1 MKIRISKKSIIIITS
16 LFIGSTA
23 LSSMTQV
30 SSVPGEY
37 VVQLKKNKMTRMS
50 TKQIE
55 LTLNSRIKSTIPG
68 QNIVVIQKPV
78 FENAESVIESL
89 KKNELV
95 EIVEPNYIYTIN
107 KTSNDPLFEKLWG
120 LTNVGQKDPAGQ
132 TGVAGVDI
140 NVEKAWDIQTGSRNT
155 VVAII
160 DTGIDFNHPDLKPNM
175 WTNDAELNGT
185 AAVDDDNNGVV
196 DDIYGY
202 NAVDNS
208 GNPIDDQGHGSHC
221 AGTIGAKGNDG
232 VGVVGVNWEVRMMA
246 VKFLDKNGSGTLENA
261 IKAIDYATR
270 MGAKIMSNSW
280 GGGGFS
286 QTLFDSIKR
295 SEEAGAVFIAA
306 AGNDG
311 SNNDSRPAYPA
322 SYEISN
328 VISVAAI
335 NNKGAKADFSN
346 YGKRSVHIGAPGVN
360 ILSTTG
366 GKYSSFSG
374 TSMATPHVAGVVA
387 LLWSNETQM
396 NASEIKNRILT
407 TARRLPSLTGK
418 SRTGGTVDAYSA
430 LMNIV
435 PPPDENDPANWASV
449 PTSLQSE
456 SPYKPNTNETFDVK
470 VPGAK
475 QIAIYF
481 EKFNTESTYDF
492 VQIMNAQGIKVQT
505 LSGVNDESYSV
516 MIDGDSAQLIF
527 KSDASVEKTGWIVSK
542 VAYK

>member
-1 MKIRISKKSIIIITS
+1 MKIGIFQKGLVLAT
-16 LFIGSTA
+16 LFFANTA
-23 LSSMTQV
+23 MSSMTQV

-55 LTLNSRIKSTIPG
+55 LTLNSKIKSTISG

-107 KTSNDPLFEKLWG
+107 KATNDPLFEKLWG
-120 LTNVGQKDPAGQ
+120 LSNVGQKDPAGQ

-140 NVEKAWDIQTGSRNT
+140 NVEKAWDIQTGSQNT
-155 VVAII
+155 VVAVI
-160 DTGIDFNHPDLKPNM
+160 DTGIDFNHPDLKSNM
-175 WTNDAELNGT
+175 WKNETEANGT
-185 AAVDDDNNGVV
+185 AGVDDDSNGVV

-202 NAVDNS
+202 NAVDDS

-232 VGVVGVNWEVRMMA
+232 IGVVGVNWDVRLMA

-286 QTLFDSIKR
+286 QTLFDAIKR

-396 NASEIKNRILT
+396 NAIDIKNRILT

-430 LMNIV
+430 LMNII
-435 PPPDENDPANWASV
+435 PPPDENDPANWTSV
-449 PTSLQSE
+449 PMTLQSE
-456 SPYKPNTNETFDVK
+456 SPYKPNTAQTFDIK
-470 VPGAK
+470 VDGAK

-481 EKFNTESTYDF
+481 EKFNTETTYDF

-505 LSGVNDESYSV
+505 LSGVNDESYSAV
-516 MIDGDSAQLIF
+516 IDGNSARLIF
-527 KSDASVEKTGWIVSK
+527 KSDNSVEKTGWIITK
-542 VAYK
+542 VAFR

>member
-1 MKIRISKKSIIIITS
+1 MKIGIFQKGLILAA
-16 LFIGSTA
+16 LFFTNTA
-23 LSSMTQV
+23 MSSMTQV

-37 VVQLKKNKMTRMS
+37 IVQLKKNKMTRMS

-55 LTLNSRIKSTIPG
+55 LTLNSKIKSVIYG

-78 FENAESVIESL
+78 FENPEAVIESL

-95 EIVEPNYIYTIN
+95 EIVEPNYIYKIN
-107 KTSNDPLFEKLWG
+107 KISNDPLFEKLWG
-120 LTNVGQKDPAGQ
+120 LSNVGQKDPAGQ

-140 NVEKAWDIQTGSRNT
+140 NVEKAWDIQTGSADT
-155 VVAII
+155 VVAVI
-160 DTGIDFNHPDLKPNM
+160 DTGIDFNHPDLKSNM
-175 WTNDAELNGT
+175 WRNETEANGT
-185 AAVDDDNNGVV
+185 AGVDDDNNGVV

-208 GNPIDDQGHGSHC
+208 GNPMDDQGHGSHC

-232 VGVVGVNWEVRMMA
+232 VGVAGVNWDVQLMA

-295 SEEAGAVFIAA
+295 TQEAGGVFIAA

-322 SYEISN
+322 SYDISN
-328 VISVAAI
+328 IISVAAI
-335 NNKGAKADFSN
+335 NNKGAKAEFSN

-396 NASEIKNRILT
+396 NATDIKTRILT

-430 LMNIV
+430 LMNIT

-449 PTSLQSE
+449 PMTVQSE
-456 SPYKPNTNETFDVK
+456 SPYKPNTAQNFDVK
-470 VPGAK
+470 VLGAK

-481 EKFNTESTYDF
+481 EKFNTETTYDF
-492 VQIMNAQGIKVQT
+492 VEIIDSKGNKVQT
-505 LSGVNDESYSV
+505 LSGAYDESYSTV
-516 MIDGDSAQLIF
+516 INGDSAGLYF
-527 KSDASVEKTGWIVSK
+527 KSDNSVEKTGWIVTK
-542 VAYK
+542 VAYR

>member
-1 MKIRISKKSIIIITS
+1 MKIGIFQKGLILAA
-16 LFIGSTA
+16 LFFTNTA
-23 LSSMTQV
+23 MSSMTQV

-37 VVQLKKNKMTRMS
+37 IVQLKKNKMTRMS

-55 LTLNSRIKSTIPG
+55 LTLNSKIKSTIFG
-68 QNIVVIQKPV
+68 QSIVVIQKPV
-78 FENAESVIESL
+78 FENPEAVIESL

-95 EIVEPNYIYTIN
+95 EIVEPNYIYKIN
-107 KTSNDPLFEKLWG
+107 KISNDPLFEKLWG
-120 LTNVGQKDPAGQ
+120 LSNVGQKDPAGQ

-140 NVEKAWDIQTGSRNT
+140 NVEKAWDIQTGSADT
-155 VVAII
+155 VVAVI
-160 DTGIDFNHPDLKPNM
+160 DTGIDFNHPDLKSNM
-175 WTNDAELNGT
+175 WRNETEANGT
-185 AAVDDDNNGVV
+185 AGVDDDNNGVV

-208 GNPIDDQGHGSHC
+208 GNPMDDQGHGSHC

-232 VGVVGVNWEVRMMA
+232 VGVAGVNWDVQLMA

-295 SEEAGAVFIAA
+295 TQEAGGVFIAA

-322 SYEISN
+322 SYDISN
-328 VISVAAI
+328 IISVAAI
-335 NNKGAKADFSN
+335 NNKGAKAEFSN

-396 NASEIKNRILT
+396 NATDIKTRILT

-430 LMNIV
+430 LMNIT

-449 PTSLQSE
+449 PMTVQSE
-456 SPYKPNTNETFDVK
+456 SPYKPNTAQNFDVK
-470 VPGAK
+470 VLGAK

-481 EKFNTESTYDF
+481 EKFNTETTYDF
-492 VQIMNAQGIKVQT
+492 VEIIDSKGNKVQT
-505 LSGVNDESYSV
+505 LSGAYDESYSTV
-516 MIDGDSAQLIF
+516 INGDSAGLYF
-527 KSDASVEKTGWIVSK
+527 KSDNSVEKTGWIVTK
-542 VAYK
+542 VAYR

>member
-1 MKIRISKKSIIIITS
+1 MKIGIFQKGLVLAA
-16 LFIGSTA
+16 LFFTNTA
-23 LSSMTQV
+23 MSSMTQV

-37 VVQLKKNKMTRMS
+37 VVQLKKNKTTRMS

-55 LTLNSRIKSTIPG
+55 LTLNSKIKSTIPG

-78 FENAESVIESL
+78 FENPESVIESL

-95 EIVEPNYIYTIN
+95 EIVEQNYIYSIN
-107 KTSNDPLFEKLWG
+107 KIANDPLFEKLWG
-120 LTNVGQKDPAGQ
+120 LSNVGQKDPAGQ

-140 NVEKAWDIQTGSRNT
+140 NVEKAWDIQTGSADT
-155 VVAII
+155 VVAVI
-160 DTGIDFNHPDLKPNM
+160 DTGIDFDHPDLKSNM
-175 WTNDAELNGT
+175 WRNQTEANGT
-185 AAVDDDNNGVV
+185 ADVDDDSNGVV

-208 GNPIDDQGHGSHC
+208 GNPMDDQGHGSHC

-232 VGVVGVNWEVRMMA
+232 VGVVGVNWDVRLMA

-322 SYEISN
+322 SYDISN

-335 NNKGAKADFSN
+335 NNKGAKAEFSN

-396 NASEIKNRILT
+396 NAAEIKNRILT

-430 LMNIV
+430 LMNII
-435 PPPDENDPANWASV
+435 PPPDENDPANWSSIPMTV
-449 PTSLQSE
+449 QSE
-456 SPYKPNTNETFDVK
+456 SPYKPNTAQTFDVK
-470 VPGAK
+470 VEGAK

-481 EKFNTESTYDF
+481 EKFNTETTYDF
-492 VQIMNAQGIKVQT
+492 VEIIDGKGNKVQT
-505 LSGVNDESYSV
+505 LSGANDESYSTV
-516 MIDGDSAQLIF
+516 INGNSAEIYF
-527 KSDASVEKTGWIVSK
+527 KSDNSVEKTGWIVTK
-542 VAYK
+542 VAYR

>member
-1 MKIRISKKSIIIITS
+1 MKIGIFQKGLILAA
-16 LFIGSTA
+16 LFFTNTA
-23 LSSMTQV
+23 MSSMTQV

-55 LTLNSRIKSTIPG
+55 LTLKSKIKSTIFG
-68 QNIVVIQKPV
+68 QSIVVIQKPV
-78 FENAESVIESL
+78 FENPEAVIESL

-107 KTSNDPLFEKLWG
+107 KISNDPLFEKLWG
-120 LTNVGQKDPAGQ
+120 LSNVGQKDPAGQ

-140 NVEKAWDIQTGSRNT
+140 NVEKAWDIQTGSADT
-155 VVAII
+155 VVAVI
-160 DTGIDFNHPDLKPNM
+160 DTGIDFNHPDLKSNM
-175 WTNDAELNGT
+175 WRNEAEANGT
-185 AAVDDDNNGVV
+185 AGVDDDNNGVV

-208 GNPIDDQGHGSHC
+208 GIPMDDQGHGSHC

-232 VGVVGVNWEVRMMA
+232 VGVAGVNWDVQLMA

-295 SEEAGAVFIAA
+295 TQEAGAVFIAA

-322 SYEISN
+322 SYDISN
-328 VISVAAI
+328 IISVAAI
-335 NNKGAKADFSN
+335 NNKGAKAEFSN

-396 NASEIKNRILT
+396 NAAEIKNRILT

-435 PPPDENDPANWASV
+435 PPPDENDPASWASV
-449 PTSLQSE
+449 PMTVQSE
-456 SPYKPNTNETFDVK
+456 SPYKPNTAQNFDVK

-481 EKFNTESTYDF
+481 EKFNTETTYDF
-492 VQIMNAQGIKVQT
+492 VEIIDSKGNKVQT
-505 LSGVNDESYSV
+505 LSGANDESYSTV
-516 MIDGDSAQLIF
+516 INGDSAGLYF
-527 KSDASVEKTGWIVSK
+527 KSDNSVEKTGWIVTK
-542 VAYK
+542 VAYR

>member
-1 MKIRISKKSIIIITS
+1 MKIGIFQKGLILAA
-16 LFIGSTA
+16 LFFTNTA
-23 LSSMTQV
+23 MSSMTQV

-55 LTLNSRIKSTIPG
+55 LTLKSKIKSTIFG
-68 QNIVVIQKPV
+68 QSIVVIQKPV
-78 FENAESVIESL
+78 FENPEAVIESL

-107 KTSNDPLFEKLWG
+107 KISNDPLFEKLWG
-120 LTNVGQKDPAGQ
+120 LSNVGQKDPAGQ

-140 NVEKAWDIQTGSRNT
+140 NVEKAWDIQTGSADT
-155 VVAII
+155 VVAVI
-160 DTGIDFNHPDLKPNM
+160 DTGIDFNHPDLKSNM
-175 WTNDAELNGT
+175 WRNEAEANGT
-185 AAVDDDNNGVV
+185 AGVDDDNNGVV

-208 GNPIDDQGHGSHC
+208 GNPMDDQGHGSHC

-232 VGVVGVNWEVRMMA
+232 VGVAGVNWDVQLMA

-295 SEEAGAVFIAA
+295 TQEAGAVFIAA

-322 SYEISN
+322 SYDISN
-328 VISVAAI
+328 IISVAAI
-335 NNKGAKADFSN
+335 NNKGAKAEFSN

-396 NASEIKNRILT
+396 NAAEIKNRILT

-435 PPPDENDPANWASV
+435 PPPDENDPASWASV
-449 PTSLQSE
+449 PMTVQSE
-456 SPYKPNTNETFDVK
+456 SPYKPNTAQNFDVK

-481 EKFNTESTYDF
+481 EKFNTETTYDF
-492 VQIMNAQGIKVQT
+492 VEIIDSKGNKVQT
-505 LSGVNDESYSV
+505 LSGANDESYSTV
-516 MIDGDSAQLIF
+516 INGDSAGLYF
-527 KSDASVEKTGWIVSK
+527 KSDNSVEKTGWIVTK
-542 VAYK
+542 VAYR

>member
-1 MKIRISKKSIIIITS
+1 MKIGIFQKGLILAA
-16 LFIGSTA
+16 LFFTNTA
-23 LSSMTQV
+23 MSSMTQV

-55 LTLNSRIKSTIPG
+55 LTLNSKIKSTIFG
-68 QNIVVIQKPV
+68 QSIVVIQKPV
-78 FENAESVIESL
+78 FENPEAVIESL

-107 KTSNDPLFEKLWG
+107 KISNDPLFEKLWG
-120 LTNVGQKDPAGQ
+120 LSNVGQKDPAGQ

-140 NVEKAWDIQTGSRNT
+140 NVEKAWDIQTGSADT
-155 VVAII
+155 VVAVI
-160 DTGIDFNHPDLKPNM
+160 DTGIDFNHPDLKSNM
-175 WTNDAELNGT
+175 WRNETEANGT
-185 AAVDDDNNGVV
+185 AGVDDDNNGVV

-208 GNPIDDQGHGSHC
+208 GNPMDDQGHGSHC

-232 VGVVGVNWEVRMMA
+232 VGVAGVNWDVQLMA

-286 QTLFDSIKR
+286 QTLYDSIKR
-295 SEEAGAVFIAA
+295 TQEAGAVFIAA

-322 SYEISN
+322 SYDISN
-328 VISVAAI
+328 IISVAAI
-335 NNKGAKADFSN
+335 NNKGAKAEFSN

-396 NASEIKNRILT
+396 NAAEIKNRILT

-435 PPPDENDPANWASV
+435 PPPDENDPASWASV
-449 PTSLQSE
+449 PMTVQSE
-456 SPYKPNTNETFDVK
+456 SPYKPNTAQNFDVK

-481 EKFNTESTYDF
+481 EKFNTETTYDF
-492 VQIMNAQGIKVQT
+492 VEIIDSKGNKVQT
-505 LSGVNDESYSV
+505 LSGANDESYSTV
-516 MIDGDSAQLIF
+516 INGDSAGLYF
-527 KSDASVEKTGWIVSK
+527 KSDNSVEKTGWIVTK
-542 VAYK
+542 VAYR